1 MAQQMMGRMPT
12 VFDLPAMV
20 SLARRTPK
28 VVERDLESENR
39 LKLAII
45 QSIADLEKTKADIK
59 KGVISGMTD
68 MATKFAATQADM
80 LSALAAEADAQAKT
94 AAAKADIWE
103 YTNKVYA
110 NARGAIAA
118 GTPEE
123 DFMKGFADPATGLAA
138 NQSAM
143 TSALSDPNSETAK
156 LYAELAP
163 AAGSPSMV
171 GPGFNAFVDALDQQF
186 VSGSGGMVSK
196 AQTLLRGSNQQA
208 LVPNSYGAMRQID
221 TAIAS
226 ALQSA
231 KGKVPDEVLQQAFAE
246 LRTRAAGHLQ
256 NAVIQAAGDAN
267 IYTNFAQTQ
276 SQAKEEMLRQANEQV
291 GKLGVGI
298 NAKTKKTLL
307 DNNQKIIGLITVD
320 DPFAQT
326 QVAKDRLAAKG
337 YAEPAPLSA
346 ENAANPAVKAAW
358 DKQKK
363 AYDDAL
369 RQEVAATIP
378 MEGFA
383 KRLADLPVSPEIDE
397 QIKYLKSQLDAVGK
411 VPKDR
416 FTAATA
422 ALRAK
427 MGDAQF
433 DAWRKLTGSVT
444 DEDAAMAAAKDP
456 TKLAV
461 FRRVAG
467 TEQNI
472 LTNPEQYRKV
482 IATETANEAGAARQA
497 AKESAAA
504 YAAEGEAV
512 VQPQLPS
519 EPAPSRGRIVPRTPE
534 EQAAREASL
543 PEFPS
548 AKPID
553 IAPVQAIPTKF
564 DTRGWEQGI
573 NDAIGATPTQPAPGT
588 TPTQPIPQAAM
599 PSPLQ
604 QALATTTGA
613 RSQLFGPQGFLA
625 QRARGITG

>member
-1 MAQQMMGRMPT
+1 MAGMQGRAPNMADYFQMWRTARNTPIQQP
-12 VFDLPAMV
+12 
-20 SLARRTPK
+20 
-28 VVERDLESENR
+28 RDLEGENR
-39 LKLAII
+39 LRLAII

-143 TSALSDPNSETAK
+143 SSSLSDPNSETAQ

-171 GPGFNAFVDALDQQF
+171 GPGFDAFVDALDQQF
-186 VSGSGGMVSK
+186 VSGPGGMVSK

-231 KGKVPDEVLQQAFAE
+231 KGKVPDEVLQQVYAE
-246 LRTRAAGHLQ
+246 LRTRAAGQLQ
-256 NAVIQAAGDAN
+256 NAVVQAAGDAN

-298 NAKTKKTLL
+298 NAKTKKALL

-337 YAEPAPLSA
+337 YTEPKPL
-346 ENAANPAVKAAW
+346 PAGADPDVQKAW
-358 DKQKK
+358 DLQKK

-397 QIKYLKSQLDAVGK
+397 QIKYLKSQLGAIGK
-411 VPKDR
+411 VTPDR
-416 FTAATA
+416 LSAATYALRQTMGDEQFTAWSRLVGA
-422 ALRAK
+422 A
-427 MGDAQF
+427 
-433 DAWRKLTGSVT
+433 T
-444 DEDAAMAAAKDP
+444 DEAAAIAAAQDP

-467 TEQNI
+467 TEKNA

-482 IATETANEAGAARQA
+482 VATEAANEAGAAKQA

-519 EPAPSRGRIVPRTPE
+519 EPAPSRGSVVPRTPE
-534 EQAAREASL
+534 EQAARDAST
-543 PEFPS
+543 PAFPT

-564 DTRGWEQGI
+564 DVSKWSQGI
-573 NDAIGATPTQPAPGT
+573 DEAIGAAPTQPAPGT
-588 TPTQPIPQAAM
+588 TPTQPIPQVAM

-604 QALATTTGA
+604 QALTTTTGA